1 METVYRLT
9 GAFDA
14 VLTAM
19 RMMRIPKIN
28 MEFMMP
34 HSISSTAKDLSVSK
48 IKLYKMIKQAGAEPV
63 PFGNRKIIKDADFK
77 KLRQILIDEG
87 RQPELF
93 NTDKETVSSNS
104 KNSADHS
111 QPFAA
116 DQSNTYLADLLA
128 EKDKQIERLEK
139 QLDIEKA
146 EKQGLQ
152 NGLIQL
158 NGAMLQLD
166 KRISMLQPPEQPE
179 HQEVVVKADFKEA
192 EEAVVVE
199 PETAPLTPKKSGLA
213 TPLIWAAAAALLTIS
228 AVELG
233 GLSVGN
239 LVRDLLAAR

>member
-1 METVYRLT
+1 
-9 GAFDA
+9 
-14 VLTAM
+14 
-19 RMMRIPKIN
+19 

-48 IKLYKMIKQAGAEPV
+48 IKLYKMIKQAGVEPV
-63 PFGNRKIIKDADFK
+63 PFGNRKIIKEADFK
-77 KLRQILIDEG
+77 KLRQLLIDEG

-93 NTDKETVSSNS
+93 DTDKETVHSDS
-104 KNSADHS
+104 KNSANQS
-111 QPFAA
+111 QPFTA

-139 QLDIEKA
+139 QLDAEKA

-166 KRISMLQPPEQPE
+166 KRISMLQPVEQPE
-179 HQEVVVKADFKEA
+179 RQEVVVKAEDFKQA

-199 PETAPLTPKKSGLA
+199 PEVVPMAPKKSGLA
-213 TPLIWAAAAALLTIS
+213 APFIWAAAAALLTIS

-239 LVRDLLAAR
+239 LVRDLLAAK

>member
-1 METVYRLT
+1 
-9 GAFDA
+9 
-14 VLTAM
+14 
-19 RMMRIPKIN
+19 
-28 MEFMMP
+28 MP

-48 IKLYKMIKQAGAEPV
+48 IKLYKMIKQAGVEPV
-63 PFGNRKIIKDADFK
+63 PFGNRKVIKEADFK
-77 KLRQILIDEG
+77 KLRQILLDEG

-93 NTDKETVSSNS
+93 NTEKETVHSHS
-104 KNSADHS
+104 KNSTNQS
-111 QPFAA
+111 QPFTA

-139 QLDIEKA
+139 QLDAEKA

-166 KRISMLQPPEQPE
+166 KRISMLQQPEQPE
-179 HQEVVVKADFKEA
+179 HQEVVKAEDFKQA

-199 PETAPLTPKKSGLA
+199 PEVVPMAPKKSGLA
-213 TPLIWAAAAALLTIS
+213 APFIWAAAAALLTIS

-239 LVRDLLAAR
+239 LVRDLLASQ